1 MNILV
6 IRQGAL
12 GDVIMTTGIVRALA
26 EKYPGSA
33 IDVATDSPEVFRSS
47 TQVRSAASRVI
58 LNSVDYDLV
67 VDLDMAYELD
77 PGQHAIDA
85 YAARAG
91 IDPATTD
98 LHTELFVEPEDHA
111 FLAQANLPER
121 FVVLHQRRHH
131 WPNRNLPADFYI
143 ELASKIIGLTEHAVV
158 QIGGNRDYTFGTID
172 GYLYN
177 LSHQLSLHQTAAL
190 ISRARAFVGIDAGPM
205 HIASTTATPI
215 VGMFT
220 SVRAEYREARNR
232 PVPHI
237 NIASAID
244 CYGCV
249 ERQPV
254 PVTQY
259 YCERGDDECTRRF
272 SADSIIE
279 QLKTVLV

>member
-12 GDVIMTTGIVRALA
+12 GDVIMTTGVVRALG
-26 EKYPGSA
+26 ERYPGA
-33 IDVATDSPEVFRSS
+33 VIDVATDSPEVFRSS
-47 TQVRSAASRVI
+47 TRVRSAAPRAI
-58 LNSVDYDLV
+58 LNGVDYDLV
-67 VDLDMAYELD
+67 VDLDRAYELD
-77 PGQHAIDA
+77 PSRHAIDS

-91 IDPATTD
+91 IDPVTTD

-121 FVVLHQRRHH
+121 FVVLHQRQHF
-131 WPNRNLPADFYI
+131 WPNRNLPGDFYI
-143 ELASKIIGLTEHAVV
+143 ELASKIIGLTGHAVV
-158 QIGGNRDYTFGTID
+158 QIGGGQDYTFGTID
-172 GYLYN
+172 GCLHD
-177 LSHQLSLHQTAAL
+177 LTHQLTLHQTAAL
-190 ISRARAFVGIDAGPM
+190 ISRARAFVGVDAGPM
-205 HIASTTATPI
+205 HIASATATPI
-215 VGMFT
+215 VAMFT
-220 SVRAEYREARNR
+220 SVRAEYREARDR

-249 ERQPV
+249 ERLPV

-259 YCERGDDECTRRF
+259 HCERGDAECTRRF